1 MLRHAEALLIKESH
15 PSRCKFIRLLKQES
29 TGESPLSHFSL
40 LPPQLPS
47 FPPCSSSFPSSCL
60 PHLNPSHMTFPFFSP
75 PAIHKT
81 HTQTHRFPSAPLM
94 CCCFSLW
101 FDDSKLQTAE
111 RSCIPSLYTPSPNQ
125 LRAPLSSLSH
135 SQTHTHSLRLAQNT
149 PYTQRYTAVTLL

>member
-15 PSRCKFIRLLKQES
+15 PLRCKFIRLLKQES
-29 TGESPLSHFSL
+29 TGKSPLSHFFLHGSL
-40 LPPQLPS
+40 HFLPAPLR
-47 FPPCSSSFPSSCL
+47 FPALVFLILTLLTWLFPSSHPQL
-60 PHLNPSHMTFPFFSP
+60 STRH
-75 PAIHKT
+75 T
-81 HTQTHRFPSAPLM
+81 HTHTLPSAPLM

-135 SQTHTHSLRLAQNT
+135 SQTHTQSLRLAQNT
-149 PYTQRYTAVTLL
+149 PYTQRYTAVTPF